1 MDVVHLISPRIP
13 TPVQGIPNGGVKEG
27 ILRKQP
33 GRGREFTPPQ
43 MFLPICAGAGRNLY
57 AAYWT
62 AMVLCKS
69 AVQFTFGETS
79 QMKKQFLPSAAP
91 LNLL

>member
-33 GRGREFTPPQ
+33 GRGREFTPQDVPAN
-43 MFLPICAGAGRNLY
+43 MCR
-57 AAYWT
+57 
-62 AMVLCKS
+62 C
-69 AVQFTFGETS
+69 
-79 QMKKQFLPSAAP
+79 
-91 LNLL
+91 